1 MIGTNAY
8 PQEMSGQG
16 SLRRTRRSATRTSRK
31 DMTLEVHQPMNRSIT
46 VWVWAQCL
54 ASRRSRKPSEPR
66 RWPCTQTKQLGGRSN
81 LRAPLLKD
89 PELLRLGRRPLTRRS
104 NRGGHGDHPRW
115 FLVYPQVLKGTGS
128 EASHGA
134 SHHRAVSEVWRP
146 AVRSLRIG
154 RCLVV
159 AGLMLETANV
169 HPLEDSPMWL
179 MSC

>member
-1 MIGTNAY
+1 MIGTTAY

-16 SLRRTRRSATRTSRK
+16 SLRRTRRSATRASRK

-66 RWPCTQTKQLGGRSN
+66 RWPCTQTKPLGGRSN

-104 NRGGHGDHPRW
+104 NRGGHDDHPPL
-115 FLVYPQVLKGTGS
+115 FLVYQQALKGIRS
-128 EASHGA
+128 EASHEA
-134 SHHRAVSEVWRP
+134 SHRQAVSEVWRP
-146 AVRSLRIG
+146 AVKGLRIG
-154 RCLVV
+154 RCLAG
-159 AGLMLETANV
+159 AGLMSETANV
-169 HPLEDSPMWL
+169 HPLEDSPM
-179 MSC
+179 